1 MNAVAPGVI
10 GKPNQV
16 KTSPAHQL
24 EASIK
29 LRPMRR
35 IGTVDECVGA
45 YLFLASQEMA
55 GFITGQIIEVSG
67 GLQMP

>member
-1 MNAVAPGVI
+1 
-10 GKPNQV
+10 
-16 KTSPAHQL
+16 
-24 EASIK
+24 
-29 LRPMRR
+29 MRR

-55 GFITGQIIEVSG
+55 GFITGQVVEVNG